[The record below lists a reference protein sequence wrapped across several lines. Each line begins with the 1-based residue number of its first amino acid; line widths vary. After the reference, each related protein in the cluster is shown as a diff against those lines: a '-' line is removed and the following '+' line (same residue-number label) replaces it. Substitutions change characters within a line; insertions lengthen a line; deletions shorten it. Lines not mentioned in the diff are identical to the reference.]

1 MTYKYFFHY
10 STVKLPGTLILNDYF
25 ANKRLQKYV
34 RYVMINK
41 SII

>member
-1 MTYKYFFHY
+1 MICLAKKAEKCT
-10 STVKLPGTLILNDYF
+10 F

-41 SII
+41 STIEEESV